1 MSYPDNID
9 SEEQFFNS
17 EVELENE
24 SENKDEQLKKNISL
38 VRLFFVQMIWKIFG
52 HQLFKFKGFP

>member
-9 SEEQFFNS
+9 SEEQLFNS

-38 VRLFFVQMIWKIFG
+38 VNLF
-52 HQLFKFKGFP
+52 